1 MLRPFTAVAAL
12 PYNLLCRPFQ
22 GLAEEVYMQDA
33 VFMLVLLAFFSAAA
47 LFVVAC
53 DRIIGPDEDALADST
68 RGAPSPGVDER
79 VAA

>member
-1 MLRPFTAVAAL
+1 
-12 PYNLLCRPFQ
+12 
-22 GLAEEVYMQDA
+22 MQDA